1 MNKTAS
7 VDINILFLNKM
18 WVALAELGGRLGK
31 RVEEKVAP
39 QSSVSSG
46 RLPMSG
52 DTLYHR
58 SVIGSFLLRID
69 C

>member
-1 MNKTAS
+1 
-7 VDINILFLNKM
+7 M